1 MKGAKGFN
9 VEEVGRLGLANE
21 AGKVELM
28 GQGAPEEG
36 IEGNIEGSGFLGHN
50 SILENGELV
59 VDRCKALIEEGVL
72 GKAPRASIIQCSKEL
87 EEKSWRVKGYSNL
100 EEVVGRIRKQE
111 SFRAKRGKK
120 NMNVMKDFG
129 GDEETTSFV

>member
-1 MKGAKGFN
+1 MKGAKG
-9 VEEVGRLGLANE
+9 LGLANE

-50 SILENGELV
+50 SILENGKLV

-72 GKAPRASIIQCSKEL
+72 GKAPRASSIIQSSKEL
-87 EEKSWRVKGYSNL
+87 EG
-100 EEVVGRIRKQE
+100 EEREGSLCSPDTIGFL
-111 SFRAKRGKK
+111 SKK
-120 NMNVMKDFG
+120 
-129 GDEETTSFV
+129 